1 MNSQSEGREWGSRW
15 PIFTEG
21 AVWGSRS
28 FKEFRVHYNQACVAW
43 PVWSKGCIPESPGHE
58 TQLTAG
64 CPGRAQ
70 VQEPWQRQEPQPQPG
85 ADKQAHE
92 RGASELWKELPRGPS
107 SALPGIRQEGRGTGK
122 CQSPG
127 CSPPSGSQRTPETLT
142 VGGQGQNEGGLP
154 AFRLG
159 LLCCPACTQPLLSLC
174 GDFSC
179 SPSILKVKHR
189 MIR

>member
-1 MNSQSEGREWGSRW
+1 MC
-15 PIFTEG
+15 
-21 AVWGSRS
+21 VCVRS
-28 FKEFRVHYNQACVAW
+28 VHRPCPPVRASASICETVGLLASPCLRACLWV
-43 PVWSKGCIPESPGHE
+43 VVHE
-58 TQLTAG
+58 NNFA
-64 CPGRAQ
+64 
-70 VQEPWQRQEPQPQPG
+70 
-85 ADKQAHE
+85 
-92 RGASELWKELPRGPS
+92 
-107 SALPGIRQEGRGTGK
+107 SALSAPVRHA
-122 CQSPG
+122 CNSG
-127 CSPPSGSQRTPETLT
+127 CSCSRAGDCLWVCRALLSLPCLRCRPPPHTPPSGSQRTPEMLT